1 MAGRAVIVAGFGFRG
16 AATPASLRDALDRT
30 GRAQQVA
37 LIATATDKA
46 ATPTFR
52 TLARDLNLP
61 AHGVDSALLAAQ
73 QTRTRSAASLAA
85 RGTDSMAE
93 AAALAAAGPGAR
105 LIVARQVSTDGMATC
120 ALAERN
126 DT

>member
-1 MAGRAVIVAGFGFRG
+1 MIVAGFGFRG
-16 AATPASLRDALDRT
+16 AATAASLRDALERT
-30 GRAQQVA
+30 GRAQDVQD
-37 LIATATDKA
+37 IATATDKA
-46 ATPTFR
+46 ETPTFLE
-52 TLARDLNLP
+52 LARDLNLP

-93 AAALAAAGPGAR
+93 AAALAVAGPGAR
-105 LIVARQVSTDGMATC
+105 LIVARQISTDGMATC
-120 ALAERN
+120 ALAERK